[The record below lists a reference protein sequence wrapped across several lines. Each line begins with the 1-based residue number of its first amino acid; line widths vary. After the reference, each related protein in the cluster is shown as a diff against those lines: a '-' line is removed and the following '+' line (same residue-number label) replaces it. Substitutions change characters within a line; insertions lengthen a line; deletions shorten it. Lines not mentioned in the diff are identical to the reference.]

1 MRQKLSSIPICLVTV
16 LLPLAVHLT
25 VEKTDFMEY
34 PWFPNQEYWAD
45 AFLAV
50 RSGLVVLLASGMAVI
65 LLCAVCRKKI
75 RRPGKGFLFPAAL
88 GGWFILSACLSRY
101 PVYSFGGIMEQRESL
116 WVLLGYLVIGYYSY
130 IYVSETEDVRTV
142 IRAVA
147 AGAALP
153 CLLGLTQLFQCD
165 FWASDA
171 GKMLMAPEYTDAF
184 RDSLR
189 FNFSEGMWGRV
200 YMAFYNPDYAGIYL
214 VMVLP
219 LLFLL
224 KGKKRILFILL
235 DLLCLAGTF
244 SKTAWIAG
252 GSVVCVFLFLRGG
265 HKKRKL
271 VLGGAVLVAVGIGL
285 AWGVAYGTVKTG
297 SALEVV
303 SGKEDYVEIQYN
315 GETVWL
321 RAVKTE
327 DGGVKQDVRYAGE
340 EGQKVE
346 LKWSDERGECDPLDP
361 ALEGL
366 HFRAYGKDGVSY
378 AAFRYHG
385 LDFRFT
391 KDLGNGGYTYIT
403 MNGKPDD
410 IKDAASLDFMP
421 DEMMNGRG
429 YIWNRTLPLLF
440 ENPWFGSG
448 PDTFMLVFPQDDYA
462 ARANLG
468 YGFFT
473 EILTNPHSLYLQTAL
488 QTGIPSLVILG
499 ICVFLYLK
507 KSWKLYAGKKEHN
520 EMETAGTALALG
532 CLAYLIC
539 GLTWSSSVCTTPVFC
554 VLFGAG
560 VGVNEMLD
568 KYMT

>member
-1 MRQKLSSIPICLVTV
+1 MAV

-25 VEKTDFMEY
+25 IQKTDFTEY

-45 AFLAV
+45 AFLTV
-50 RSGLVVLLASGMAVI
+50 RSRLIFVLASGMAVI
-65 LLCAVCRKKI
+65 LLYSMLKKKI
-75 RRPGKGFLFPAAL
+75 RRPRREFLFLLIP

-101 PVYSFGGIMEQRESL
+101 PAYSFGGIMEQKESL
-116 WVLLGYLVIGYYSY
+116 WVLLSYLVVGYYSY
-130 IYVSETEDVRTV
+130 VYVSETEDTGTV
-142 IRAVA
+142 IRAVS
-147 AGAALP
+147 AGAVLP
-153 CLLGLTQLFQCD
+153 CLLGLTQLLQCD
-165 FWASDA
+165 IWASSL
-171 GKMLMAPEYTDAF
+171 GRMLMAPEYTDAF

-214 VMVLP
+214 AMILP

-224 KGKKRILFILL
+224 KGKKRVIFILL

-252 GSVVCVFLFLRGG
+252 GAVLFVLLLLKSG
-265 HKKRKL
+265 HRRRNY
-271 VLGGAVLVAVGIGL
+271 VLGAVLLTAAGIG
-285 AWGVAYGTVKTG
+285 VALGIAYETEETG
-297 SALEVV
+297 KRLEAV
-303 SGKEDYVEIQYN
+303 SGKKDYVEIQYN
-315 GETVWL
+315 GETVRL
-321 RAVKTE
+321 RALPTE

-346 LKWSDERGECDPLDP
+346 LTWSEERGECDPLDP
-361 ALEGL
+361 MLEGL

-378 AAFRYHG
+378 AAFRYRG

-391 KDLGNGGYTYIT
+391 KDSGSGNYEYIT

-410 IKDAASLDFMP
+410 LKGAVSFKLIP
-421 DEMMNGRG
+421 DEAISGRG
-429 YIWNRTLPLLF
+429 YIWNRTLPLIL
-440 ENPWFGSG
+440 ENPWTGTG
-448 PDTFMLVFPQDDYA
+448 PDTFMLIFPQDDYV

-473 EILTNPHSLYLQTAL
+473 EILTNPHSLYLQVAL
-488 QTGIPSLVILG
+488 QTGIPSLVILCIG
-499 ICVFLYLK
+499 VSMYFI
-507 KSWKLYAGKKEHN
+507 KSWKLYAGKKKHG
-520 EMETAGTALALG
+520 EMETAGAALALG

-554 VLFGAG
+554 ILFGAG
-560 VGVNEMLD
+560 VGVNQTIRD
-568 KYMT
+568 CY